1 MSRFPIHD
9 LNSAPEASKPG
20 LERVREKFGMIG
32 NLPAQL
38 ANSPA
43 ALNAYQTMKA
53 TLVKEGVLAPAV
65 QEAIA
70 LAVSA
75 VNDCA
80 YCQSSHTW
88 AGIGA
93 GLSKEQTIALRDG
106 DVDWDPK
113 LATLVAVVR
122 EAAEFVGDV
131 SDAAWQRAIDAGWSL
146 EEMAEAGAHVAA
158 NLFTNYFNHY
168 ARTELGKLKPAPGI
182 AVSH

>member
-1 MSRFPIHD
+1 VTRFPIHD
-9 LNSAPEASKPG
+9 LETAPDESKAG
-20 LERVREKFGMIG
+20 LEAAHKKFGMIG

-38 ANSPA
+38 AHSPA
-43 ALNAYQTMKA
+43 ALNAYQVMKA
-53 TLVKEGVLAPAV
+53 TLIQQGVLDPVV

-70 LAVSA
+70 LAVGG
-75 VNDCA
+75 VNDCH

-88 AGIGA
+88 AAIHH
-93 GLSKEQTIALRDG
+93 GLTLEQTVACRDG

-113 LATLVAVVR
+113 LAAIIAVVR

-131 SDAAWQRAIDAGWSL
+131 SDETWDNALAAGWTL

-182 AVSH
+182 PVVD